1 MRTPPLFR
9 CRYYFRAF
17 NEPCWSSRVHLAVF
31 TFHRGCFMS
40 SKKDEPSH
48 AIDIYVNEAR
58 REKQDVTI
66 FLLDGG
72 VVRGRVIGFD
82 KHSVVLSANRWRYL
96 IYKHAIST
104 IAKFQGTT
112 GV

>member
-1 MRTPPLFR
+1 M
-9 CRYYFRAF
+9 A
-17 NEPCWSSRVHLAVF
+17 
-31 TFHRGCFMS
+31 
-40 SKKDEPSH
+40 SKHESAY

-58 REKQDVTI
+58 REKQGVTI

-82 KHSVVLSANRWRYL
+82 KNSVVVSSNRRRYL

-104 IAKFQGTT
+104 IARFHETAKLESNKGHVEAIGSVQKPSEN
-112 GV
+112 

>member
-1 MRTPPLFR
+1 
-9 CRYYFRAF
+9 
-17 NEPCWSSRVHLAVF
+17 
-31 TFHRGCFMS
+31 MS

-66 FLLDGG
+66 FFLDGG

-82 KHSVVLSANRWRYL
+82 KHSVVLSAGRRRYL

-104 IAKFQGTT
+104 IAKFDRKTRINQR
-112 GV
+112 